1 MQNENQTVE
10 ACINIGPAER
20 KKRMRMGVMGFV
32 LGAALAIALMALRLP
47 NEVRLITFVPFMLG
61 GVGLFQA
68 LDKTCVYYAMRDSI
82 NMDDGEH
89 KIEDDGLKTAL
100 RQKANTVLV
109 KAGALAFT
117 LAMFAYVLP

>member
-20 KKRMRMGVMGFV
+20 QKRMRMGVMG
-32 LGAALAIALMALRLP
+32 LAAGVALVVALVALRAP
-47 NEVRLITFVPFMLG
+47 AWTRLLAFAPFVMG

-68 LDKTCVYYAMRDSI
+68 LDRTCVYYAMRDSI

-89 KIEDDGLKTAL
+89 KIEDDGLKAAL
-100 RQKANTVLV
+100 RKKANLVLA
-109 KAGALAFT
+109 KAAGLGFALA
-117 LAMFAYVLP
+117 LFASVLP